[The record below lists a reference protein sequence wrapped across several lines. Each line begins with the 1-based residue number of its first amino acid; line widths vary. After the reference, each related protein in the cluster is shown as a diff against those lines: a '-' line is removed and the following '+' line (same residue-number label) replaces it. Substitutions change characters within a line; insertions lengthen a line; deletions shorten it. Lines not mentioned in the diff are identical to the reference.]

1 MTHRARDRL
10 RNLVRSTMEK
20 CVGEPALLVHD
31 PSEVSVI
38 VAERCRGLTCESLDA
53 AERHVLVIYV
63 ELDSVIVSSL
73 NIPG

>member
-1 MTHRARDRL
+1 
-10 RNLVRSTMEK
+10 
-20 CVGEPALLVHD
+20 VHD